1 VSIKA
6 MMKHRVDVL
15 RLSETQVDGMPVHTW
30 TQVASGQRA
39 YLDLNYIRK
48 GKDPIW
54 TPEAGRASDRSGVL
68 FMMGDAPIMSG
79 DRIKV
84 TTGPSGTFQIE
95 GAVDEAWKPER
106 KHHLEVGVVEVSGM
120 IAT

>member
-1 VSIKA
+1 MSIRSL
-6 MMKHRVDVL
+6 MRHRVNIM
-15 RLSETQVDGMPVHTW
+15 RLSETQVDGMPVHSW
-30 TQVASGQRA
+30 TQVATDQRA

-54 TPEAGRASDRSGVL
+54 TPEAGRAQDRSGVL
-68 FMMGDAPIMSG
+68 FMLPDAPIKSG

-84 TTGPSGTFQIE
+84 THGPTGTFQIE

-106 KHHLEVGVVEVSGM
+106 KHHVEVGVVEVSGM
-120 IAT
+120 LA